1 MRDLRLLIDSATDR
15 GVAAEW
21 ASTKGLNRARRS
33 HGYGRYI
40 RLAGNEAWFGVNR
53 DRWEQD
59 GQTPLWLYFLRL
71 SDATMREISATLE
84 VPVNGRWV
92 PIMLKTDVEHSELL
106 DDVVSRLKVITE
118 VIKNR

>member
-33 HGYGRYI
+33 YGYGRYI
-40 RLAGNEAWFGVNR
+40 RLAGTDVWFGVNR

-59 GQTPLWLYFLRL
+59 GQTPLGLDFLRL
-71 SDATMREISATLE
+71 SDATLREISATLE
-84 VPVNGRWV
+84 VPVDDRWV
-92 PIMLKTDVEHSELL
+92 PIMLKTDVEYSEQL
-106 DDVVSRLKVITE
+106 DDVVSKLKVIAE
-118 VIKNR
+118 IIKNR